1 MNVAMR
7 SVCAYAW
14 KVATGAHAMTHEPP
28 KAPILWRLA
37 ADALQVFYSC
47 AHNRHAQSMRD
58 VTLVT
63 SGEPVADL
71 NYLLVSGDDA
81 EAQDGLRACVEWC
94 DARDLPFL
102 VMVTPEAADGL
113 GALRDQ
119 LGLAYV
125 ADWPVMACPAV
136 QDGTPVCAQP
146 AEGVTVRHVVSTI
159 DHDGLVDVLAG
170 AYDMPAGSVA
180 RAMPLDLFDS
190 PSIEGWIGLLD
201 GACLSSVT
209 ATWHGDVVG
218 IWAMGTLPAAQR
230 RGVGRALLS
239 TVMSDCHAR
248 GARHFFLGATPA
260 GYKLYEGLGYRT
272 VFEARIWVRGETNQA

>member
-1 MNVAMR
+1 
-7 SVCAYAW
+7 
-14 KVATGAHAMTHEPP
+14 MTQDTPAP
-28 KAPILWRLA
+28 PILWRLA
-37 ADALQVFYSC
+37 AEALQVFYSC
-47 AHNRHAQSMRD
+47 APQRHVQSIPD

-71 NYLLVSGDDA
+71 NYLLVSSDDPQA
-81 EAQDGLRACVEWC
+81 RDGLRACVEWC
-94 DARDLPFL
+94 DARNLPFL
-102 VMVTPEAADGL
+102 VMVTPEAAGGL
-113 GALRDQ
+113 AALRDQ
-119 LGLAYV
+119 LGLAHV

-136 QDGTPVCAQP
+136 QDGTPVAARP
-146 AEGVTVRHVVSTI
+146 AEGVTVRHVVNAA

-180 RAMPLDLFDS
+180 RAMPLSLFDS
-190 PSIEGWIGLLD
+190 PAIEGWVGVLD
-201 GACLSSVT
+201 GECLSSVT

-248 GARHFFLGATPA
+248 GARQFFLGATPA
-260 GYKLYEGLGYRT
+260 GYTLYEGLGYRT
-272 VFEARIWVRGETNQA
+272 VFKAPIWVRGETNQA

>member
-1 MNVAMR
+1 
-7 SVCAYAW
+7 
-14 KVATGAHAMTHEPP
+14 MTQQTPTP
-28 KAPILWRLA
+28 SILWRLA
-37 ADALQVFYSC
+37 ADALQVFYSRS
-47 AHNRHAQSMRD
+47 AHRHGESMPG

-71 NYLLVSGDDA
+71 NYLMVGGDDPQ
-81 EAQDGLRACVEWC
+81 AQDGLRACVEWC

-102 VMVTPEAADGL
+102 VMVTPEAAEGL
-113 GALRDQ
+113 AALRDQ
-119 LGLAYV
+119 LGLAWV

-136 QDGTPVCAQP
+136 QHGTPIAAHP
-146 AEGVTVRHVVSTI
+146 AEGVTVRHVVNAA

-170 AYDMPAGSVA
+170 AYDMPAESVA

-190 PSIEGWIGLLD
+190 PSIEGWIGILD
-201 GACLSSVT
+201 GDCLSSVT

-248 GARHFFLGATPA
+248 GARQFFLGATPA